1 MNSTIAAISTAPA
14 AAGIGVVRL
23 SGPEALVVAD
33 RIFRSPRK
41 GQSLKELPGYTA
53 RFGHVYDREGDIDE
67 CVALVFHAPH
77 SYTGENMA
85 ELSCHGGLY
94 LLQRVL
100 RAALEAGARP
110 AGPGEFTR
118 RAFVNG
124 KIDLT
129 RAEAVMD
136 LIAADGR
143 LAAKTALA
151 AREGAIFQK
160 LRRLKED
167 LTGVCAGIAAYVD
180 YPDDDIP
187 ELAPDEL
194 QAALDRSEAILTAL
208 LSTFDAGRIVREGI
222 DTVIAGSPNVGKS
235 TLMNLLAGCERSIVT
250 SAAGTTRDIVEETVR
265 VGDVKLRLSDTAG
278 IRDTDNEAEAIGVD
292 RARKRMESAL
302 LLLCVFDGTRPLDEN
317 DRAVARA
324 AAGKT
329 AIALI
334 NKADVTGSEDR
345 LTEEDRVLLQDCF
358 SRIVALSALEGS
370 GRRELEQAVQ
380 DVTGVERLA
389 EADAVLATE
398 RQRQCAETCLACI
411 QEARQALEAGL
422 TLDVIGASLDGAI
435 AAVGQL
441 TGETATEAV
450 VNEIF
455 ARFCV
460 GK

>member
-77 SYTGENMA
+77 SYTGEDMA

-167 LTGVCAGIAAYVD
+167 LAGVCAGIAAYVD

-222 DTVIAGSPNVGKS
+222 DTVIAG
-235 TLMNLLAGCERSIVT
+235 SIVT

-334 NKADVTGSEDR
+334 NKVDVTGSEDR

-398 RQRQCAETCLACI
+398 RQRQCADTCLACI

>member
-1 MNSTIAAISTAPA
+1 
-14 AAGIGVVRL
+14 
-23 SGPEALVVAD
+23 
-33 RIFRSPRK
+33 
-41 GQSLKELPGYTA
+41 
-53 RFGHVYDREGDIDE
+53 
-67 CVALVFHAPH
+67 
-77 SYTGENMA
+77 MA

-167 LTGVCAGIAAYVD
+167 LAGVCAGIAAYVD